1 MPKDFREKKYSL
13 TRVIT
18 DCIEVECEMPSSLH
32 LNGELLSNYKHH
44 TTLKVELESVL
55 GVQWLLLDNFI
66 LEVFLTEK

>member
-18 DCIEVECEMPSSLH
+18 DCSEVECEMPSSLH

-55 GVQWLLLDNFI
+55 GEQWLLLDNFI

>member
-18 DCIEVECEMPSSLH
+18 DYIEVECEMPSSLH

>member
-1 MPKDFREKKYSL
+1 MSPSQEAIDQSMPEDFRKKYSL

-44 TTLKVELESVL
+44 TTLKVELESFL
-55 GVQWLLLDNFI
+55 GVQ
-66 LEVFLTEK
+66 